1 MPVIGNTTTDA
12 ENRLLIVDAE
22 TIMCE
27 LMQFKLEDEGFKT
40 VVMHD
45 GHEALNL
52 DVASFGLILVDL
64 MGREFDGFK
73 FTQSVK
79 SNPGTYNVPVIIIS
93 SRTSEDDVVNGL
105 DAGADDFVSKPFS
118 MRELIARIRSVMRR
132 KRMMSARRAFN
143 VIRFRELVLDMG
155 SGSLTIA
162 GEPVSIS
169 RTEYLILAMFLRQK
183 GHFFDR
189 SQIKSEAWQDE
200 EVSDRAV
207 DTTISRLRKK
217 LGEYGQQIVNR
228 QGFGYGFLE

>member
-1 MPVIGNTTTDA
+1 
-12 ENRLLIVDAE
+12 
-22 TIMCE
+22 
-27 LMQFKLEDEGFKT
+27 
-40 VVMHD
+40 
-45 GHEALNL
+45 
-52 DVASFGLILVDL
+52 
-64 MGREFDGFK
+64 
-73 FTQSVK
+73 
-79 SNPGTYNVPVIIIS
+79 
-93 SRTSEDDVVNGL
+93 
-105 DAGADDFVSKPFS
+105 